1 MTHSPTTDA
10 ACRLLQH
17 DTAYEHTRKPQS
29 PVRLPARCS
38 SWPEGLLAHL
48 HSPVSRLVENREDP
62 KVFPADRSPRP
73 ASRRL

>member
-38 SWPEGLLAHL
+38 SWPEGLLEHP
-48 HSPVSRLVENREDP
+48 HSPVSRLVETVTTR
-62 KVFPADRSPRP
+62 RP
-73 ASRRL
+73 SRWPLTVTRLSAA